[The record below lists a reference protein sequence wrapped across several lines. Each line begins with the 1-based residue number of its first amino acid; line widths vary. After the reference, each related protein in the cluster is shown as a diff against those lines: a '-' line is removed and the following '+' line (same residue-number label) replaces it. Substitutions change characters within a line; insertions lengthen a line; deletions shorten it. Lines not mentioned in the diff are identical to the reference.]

1 MMENIT
7 KTELIEDIQNGLIDV
22 YLGTFEVG
30 TETRAFYRSY
40 RGAADEPIGYRI
52 VYIVIT

>member
-1 MMENIT
+1 MENIM

-30 TETRAFYRSY
+30 AETRAFYRSY
-40 RGAADEPIGYRI
+40 KGAADEPTGYKI